1 MRFPLSLAL
10 GAALGALSLA
20 GNIAGAQSAPAKLA
34 PAQSATAKLAPARL
48 DSIARRVVAAARY
61 ATFVTVDSLG
71 RPRVRTV
78 QPRPPERDWSVWFAT
93 NPRTRKVAEVARHRA
108 GAPVA
113 LHYFDAAT
121 ESYVAITGRARVVRD
136 RPTMDAHW
144 DPAWNAFY
152 ADRDKGVVLIGVD
165 AERIEVVSPR
175 LGVDSDPT
183 TWRPQS
189 FVPARRKP

>member
-20 GNIAGAQSAPAKLA
+20 SHIAGAQAAPAR
-34 PAQSATAKLAPARL
+34 LAPARL
-48 DSIARRVVAAARY
+48 DSIARRIVAAARY
-61 ATFVTVDSLG
+61 ATFVTVDSAG
-71 RPRVRTV
+71 RPRVRTI
-78 QPRPPERDWSVWFAT
+78 QPREPERDWSVWFAT
-93 NPRTRKVAEVARHRA
+93 NPRTRKVAEVAGRSP

-113 LHYFDAAT
+113 LHYFDPAT
-121 ESYVAITGRARVVRD
+121 ESYVAITGRARLVRD
-136 RPTMDAHW
+136 RAGKDAHW

-152 ADRDKGVVLIGVD
+152 TDRDKGVVLIGVE